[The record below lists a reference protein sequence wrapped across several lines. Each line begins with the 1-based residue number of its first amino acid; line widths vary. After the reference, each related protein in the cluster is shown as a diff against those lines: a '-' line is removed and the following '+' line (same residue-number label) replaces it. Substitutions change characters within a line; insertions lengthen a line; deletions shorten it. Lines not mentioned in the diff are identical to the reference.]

1 MSGGTLDRREVE
13 RLYEVHGR
21 ALLAYACAFLR
32 DPSEAEDVLHQ
43 VFLQLLRERVSAIAS
58 PGYLFRAAPRMR
70 RRPIC

>member
-1 MSGGTLDRREVE
+1 MSGGTLNRGEVE

-43 VFLQLLRERVSAIAS
+43 VFLQLLRERVT
-58 PGYLFRAAPRMR
+58 APRH
-70 RRPIC
+70 PAICFAPCAIVR